1 MPALSPPSP
10 LPSPSLAAA
19 ERRRENRSIRI
30 GVACTVLFH
39 LFLVLLAPLLPA
51 DRLTGGGAMFPARSG
66 QDRVQDFNIEL
77 AAVPEAQPAPPP
89 PFQFVETN
97 PDAPEN
103 EPDRTANFSNRNQQ
117 SGQLEKPTEIDPEN
131 RPSVQGRDD
140 VQGGAIVSGNRAP
153 PSPGAPAVPLQ
164 QALEEMVPQDAKEAQ
179 QARAEQVP
187 LPGFEKLAGESP
199 DGVGTNVSA
208 QKTPSTGADDF
219 VEGVRDSPNR
229 DGGAVE
235 QKQTPRMVP
244 RERPR
249 LASAST
255 ARSSPL
261 QNRLAGTP
269 NLRALGIDA
278 RWNEFGQY
286 MAELIESVDAEFQ
299 TITSGYRGHI
309 ASGTRVVV
317 TFTLNADG
325 EVKVTQIEETA
336 GRVAV
341 SQCQAAI
348 TNRMPYKRWS
358 QAMIDVLGDQ
368 QTITFGFYYY

>member
-1 MPALSPPSP
+1 MPALSPTSAV
-10 LPSPSLAAA
+10 PSLAAA
-19 ERRRENRSIRI
+19 ERRREGRSVRI

-39 LFLVLLAPLLPA
+39 LFLVLLAPLLPTE
-51 DRLTGGGAMFPARSG
+51 RLTGGGAMFPATAG
-66 QDRVQDFNIEL
+66 ADRAKDFNIEL
-77 AAVPEAQPAPPP
+77 APLPEPEQAARD
-89 PFQFVETN
+89 PFRFVETN

-103 EPDRTANFSNRNQQ
+103 APDRTANFSNRNQQ

-131 RPSVQGRDD
+131 RPSVKGRDD

-164 QALEEMVPQDAKEAQ
+164 QALEEMVPQDAREAQ

-187 LPGFEKLAGESP
+187 LPGFEKLSGDSP
-199 DGVGTNVSA
+199 DGVGTNVST
-208 QKTPSTGADDF
+208 QKAASTGADEY
-219 VEGVRDSPNR
+219 VEGVRESPNR
-229 DGGAVE
+229 EGGAVE
-235 QKQTPRMVP
+235 QRQTPRMVP

-309 ASGTRVVV
+309 ASGTRVMV

-341 SQCQAAI
+341 SQAQAAI
-348 TNRMPYKRWS
+348 TNRMPYKKWS
-358 QAMIDVLGDQ
+358 QAMVDVLGDQ

>member
-1 MPALSPPSP
+1 M
-10 LPSPSLAAA
+10 
-19 ERRRENRSIRI
+19 
-30 GVACTVLFH
+30 ACTVLFH
-39 LFLVLLAPLLPA
+39 LFLLLLAPLLPTE
-51 DRLTGGGAMFPARSG
+51 RLAGGGAPFPASSG
-66 QDRVQDFNIEL
+66 ADRARDFNIEL
-77 AAVPEAQPAPPP
+77 APAPAAEQAAPPP
-89 PFQFVETN
+89 ANFVETN

-103 EPDRTANFSNRNQQ
+103 TPDRTASFSNRNQQ
-117 SGQLEKPTEIDPEN
+117 SGQLEKPTEVDPEN

-153 PSPGAPAVPLQ
+153 PAPGAPVVPLQ
-164 QALEEMVPQDAKEAQ
+164 QALEEMVPRDAREAQ

-187 LPGFEKLAGESP
+187 LAGAEKLAGDSP
-199 DGVGTNVSA
+199 DGVGSNVSA
-208 QKTPSTGADDF
+208 EKAPSTGADEF
-219 VEGVRDSPNR
+219 VAGVAASPNR
-229 DGGAVE
+229 EGGAVE
-235 QKQTPRMVP
+235 QRPGPRTQP

-261 QNRLAGTP
+261 QNRLAGTL
-269 NLRALGIDA
+269 NIRALGIDA

-309 ASGTRVVV
+309 PSGTRVIV
-317 TFTLNADG
+317 TFSLNSDG

-348 TNRMPYKRWS
+348 TNRMPYKKWS
-358 QAMIDVLGDQ
+358 QAMVDVLGDQ
-368 QTITFGFYYY
+368 QTVTFGFYYY